1 MGLLGLPLAGT
12 SVKLAPEG
20 EKLEFRVKGPQVSP
34 GYYRAPEATARAFDE
49 EGYYRLGDAARP
61 VDPDRL
67 ELGLRFDG
75 RLSENFKLASGTFVN
90 AGALRIAALSAMGGA
105 ARDAVVCGEGQSSI
119 GLLIFRNQG
128 FAGDSGAAIRSGLA
142 QLNAGAKGG
151 GKVARAL
158 ILADQPDPI
167 SGEITD
173 KGYINQT
180 KARQRRTPDIARL
193 FASRP
198 DADIIIL
205 EA

>member
-1 MGLLGLPLAGT
+1 
-12 SVKLAPEG
+12 
-20 EKLEFRVKGPQVSP
+20 
-34 GYYRAPEATARAFDE
+34 
-49 EGYYRLGDAARP
+49 
-61 VDPDRL
+61 
-67 ELGLRFDG
+67 
-75 RLSENFKLASGTFVN
+75 
-90 AGALRIAALSAMGGA
+90 MGGA

-158 ILADQPDPI
+158 ILADQPDPV

-180 KARQRRTPDIARL
+180 KARQRRRPDIARL